1 MSETPEEMDDT
12 YLTED
17 GYLTD
22 APQQSDPI
30 LERLIRMEEK
40 IDTIGRGSNWLMLQ
54 VTEAQKLFSALAQN
68 PMIRQMMPKGMTRG

>member
-1 MSETPEEMDDT
+1 
-12 YLTED
+12 
-17 GYLTD
+17 
-22 APQQSDPI
+22 
-30 LERLIRMEEK
+30 MEEK